1 MGSVHFWENKQLFPL
16 GVQRCFWISGVKAGV
31 SRGNHA
37 HWEEAQVIVAMVGKL
52 EILVEGL
59 DGNCRDF
66 ILEASGEGLYIPPLN
81 WVEIRF
87 SEDAVLLG
95 LGDRVFS
102 DEDFIREKDHFG
114 SLHKGDQ

>member
-1 MGSVHFWENKQLFPL
+1 M
-16 GVQRCFWISGVKAGV
+16 
-31 SRGNHA
+31 
-37 HWEEAQVIVAMVGKL
+37 IVAMVGKL

-114 SLHKGDQ
+114 SLQKGDQ